1 MLPVRAVGQDNWHL
15 RAGVGADDIGVELDA
30 VTHRY
35 GDIPLDHEIIVRL
48 DAITKSGMLA
58 FTRVCD
64 AFAPDHVGFFRHIE
78 AFFASA
84 GERRPGKATQVD
96 SIDSIL
102 PKYMLSISARHAR
115 QLRARREG
123 TLEGHRFAAWLLC
136 SRSEAPRLS
145 KRPLGKP

>member
-1 MLPVRAVGQDNWHL
+1 MLAIGTVCQDNWHL

-96 SIDSIL
+96 SIESIL
-102 PKYMLSISARHAR
+102 PKYTHSISARHAR
-115 QLRARREG
+115 RLGPRRGSTAGRTCICGLCPLLRRR
-123 TLEGHRFAAWLLC
+123 
-136 SRSEAPRLS
+136 
-145 KRPLGKP
+145 